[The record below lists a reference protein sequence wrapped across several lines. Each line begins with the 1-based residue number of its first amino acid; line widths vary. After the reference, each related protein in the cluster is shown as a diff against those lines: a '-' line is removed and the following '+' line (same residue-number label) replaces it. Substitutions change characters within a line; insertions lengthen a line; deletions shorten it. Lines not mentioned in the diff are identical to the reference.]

1 MAFCQNGA
9 NITLSNFQFQGKLT
23 NCLQSIEEKS
33 EVRFNF
39 KQDVVDPKTVNL
51 SYSEISLNK
60 LLLEISNQ
68 TDLNFKW
75 IDAKSILIIPKKQSF
90 FISGILIDI
99 NSSERLANAL
109 LLVNEGN
116 QYYTDKNGFFR
127 LELNSDSLN
136 ITILHDGYTPIT
148 RHLQIVNNSW
158 YVIKI
163 QKIPS
168 YSEVRVTSKEKLGL
182 GLKAFEEISP
192 SENSIPTLGGE
203 TDVLNNLKMLT
214 GVQNVSFGESGLVVR
229 GGGPDQNFVLF

>member
-1 MAFCQNGA
+1 LAFSQNG
-9 NITLSNFQFQGKLT
+9 SNVVLTNLNCRGKLSS
-23 NCLQSIEEKS
+23 CLQNIENQC

-39 KQDVVDPKTVNL
+39 KQDIIDAKSVTLN
-51 SYSEISLNK
+51 YSSATLDKVLVEISK
-60 LLLEISNQ
+60 Q
-68 TDLNFKW
+68 TSLNFKW
-75 IDAKSILIIPKKQSF
+75 IDKKSILVIPSKTEI

-109 LLVNEGN
+109 LLVNDGA

-148 RHLQIVNNSW
+148 RQMLVVNNSW
-158 YVIKI
+158 YIIKI

-168 YSEVRVTSKEKLGL
+168 YAEVRVTSKEKLGL

-192 SENSIPTLGGE
+192 SDNSIPTLGE
-203 TDVLNNLKMLT
+203 RLMC
-214 GVQNVSFGESGLVVR
+214 
-229 GGGPDQNFVLF
+229 